1 MHIILIMKFRL
12 YIISLI
18 LLLFCSCSEYSKLL
32 KSTDYEL
39 KRTKALE
46 FYAEKKYA
54 KTTELINQILPRYR
68 ASEEGEELR
77 WIYAQSYFEMK
88 DYMMAGSQFKLFV
101 DFFPFG
107 NHAEEA
113 YFYSAYC
120 DYLMSPRADLDQE
133 YTRNAIEGFILFISR
148 YGNSPRVE
156 ECKGYII
163 ELEDKLV
170 EKNYK
175 SARLYYDMKEYKA
188 AAIAINNS
196 LNVYPDSK
204 YREEMMFLRL
214 NSLYLYAVNSM
225 PNMQRT
231 RYQDA
236 LDEYYSFIE
245 EYPDSKYSRDVISI
259 RQRTERYLK
268 DAIPTN
274 NDN

>member
-1 MHIILIMKFRL
+1 
-12 YIISLI
+12 
-18 LLLFCSCSEYSKLL
+18 
-32 KSTDYEL
+32 
-39 KRTKALE
+39 
-46 FYAEKKYA
+46 
-54 KTTELINQILPRYR
+54 
-68 ASEEGEELR
+68 
-77 WIYAQSYFEMK
+77 
-88 DYMMAGSQFKLFV
+88 
-101 DFFPFG
+101 
-107 NHAEEA
+107 
-113 YFYSAYC
+113 
-120 DYLMSPRADLDQE
+120 
-133 YTRNAIEGFILFISR
+133 
-148 YGNSPRVE
+148 
-156 ECKGYII
+156 
-163 ELEDKLV
+163 
-170 EKNYK
+170 
-175 SARLYYDMKEYKA
+175 MKEYKA